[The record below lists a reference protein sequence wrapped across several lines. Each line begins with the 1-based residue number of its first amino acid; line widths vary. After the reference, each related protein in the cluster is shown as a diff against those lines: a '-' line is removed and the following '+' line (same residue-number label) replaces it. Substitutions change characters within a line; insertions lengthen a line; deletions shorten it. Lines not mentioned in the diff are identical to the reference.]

1 MEHGEE
7 FRIYMKAAN
16 RDQSNQNDP
25 HLSEGRMIGYYR
37 GELSEAE
44 REVTQAHLVACA
56 KCVALF
62 RSLGDFLEP
71 ANADEEDITAAETS
85 QQWQSFLQ
93 RVKISSQE
101 SVDKAGTPV
110 VQGDFKHSR
119 TNKSFPDSRLSL
131 ALAASLVISLG
142 AAVWLAW
149 NFWQERQSRR
159 QSQQMAAQLESKQR
173 ELEQRLAQL
182 TESGANEIKRE
193 REQRLAAEAERDKL
207 QDLLAAVRPTSD
219 ETRFYPFTLSS
230 DRGAT
235 EELQLKL
242 SSSAEVR
249 LLISKPGAFGQY
261 EVAILDEGGRSV
273 RKFPGLRPKG
283 VDRALS
289 FRLNRGALSP
299 GKYRLRLLGQQGT
312 TSTQLG
318 EYSLV
323 VTGPG

>member
-25 HLSEGRMIGYYR
+25 HLSEARMIAYYR
-37 GELSEAE
+37 DELSEAE
-44 REVTQAHLVACA
+44 RDETQAHLIACA
-56 KCVALF
+56 KCIALF

-71 ANADEEDITAAETS
+71 ASADEEDITAAETN

-101 SVDKAGTPV
+101 NVTRAGTSV
-110 VQGDFKHSR
+110 VQGDFERSR
-119 TNKSFPDSRLSL
+119 KTRSFLQSRLTL

-142 AAVWLAW
+142 TAGWLAW
-149 NFWQERQSRR
+149 SFWQERQSRR

-182 TESGANEIKRE
+182 TESGADEIKRE
-193 REQRLAAEAERDKL
+193 REQRLAAEAERNKL
-207 QDLLAAVRPTSD
+207 QDLLAAARPPSD
-219 ETRFYPFTLSS
+219 DTQIYPFTLSS

-242 SSSAEVR
+242 SSAAEVR

-273 RKFPGLRPKG
+273 RKFSGLRPRG
-283 VDRALS
+283 VSRALS
-289 FRLNRGALSP
+289 FRLNRGALSA
-299 GKYRLRLLGQQGT
+299 GKYRLRLLGQQGS

-323 VTGPG
+323 VAGPG

>member
-25 HLSEGRMIGYYR
+25 HLSEARMIAYYR
-37 GELSEAE
+37 GELSETE
-44 REVTQAHLVACA
+44 REVTQVHLVGCA
-56 KCVALF
+56 KCIALF

-71 ANADEEDITAAETS
+71 ANADEEDITAAETN

-101 SVDKAGTPV
+101 NVTKPVASV
-110 VQGDFKHSR
+110 VQGDFKASR
-119 TNKSFPDSRLSL
+119 DKKVLLNSRPTL

-142 AAVWLAW
+142 TAGWLAW
-149 NFWQERQSRR
+149 SFWQERQSRR
-159 QSQQMAAQLESKQR
+159 QSQQMAAQSASKQR

-182 TESGANEIKRE
+182 TESGADEIKRE

-207 QDLLAAVRPTSD
+207 QDLLAAAQPRSD
-219 ETRFYPFTLSS
+219 DTRIYPFTLSS

-242 SSSAEVR
+242 NSPAEVR
-249 LLISKPGAFGQY
+249 LLISKPGAFDQY

-273 RKFPGLRPKG
+273 RKFQGLRPRG

-299 GKYRLRLLGQQGT
+299 GKYRLRLLGQQGS
-312 TSTQLG
+312 TSTQIG
-318 EYSLV
+318 EYSLM

>member
-25 HLSEGRMIGYYR
+25 HLSEARMIAYYR
-37 GELSEAE
+37 SELSEAE

-56 KCVALF
+56 KCIALF

-71 ANADEEDITAAETS
+71 AGADEEDITAAETN
-85 QQWQSFLQ
+85 QQWQSFMQ

-101 SVDKAGTPV
+101 SVNKVGTPV

-119 TNKSFPDSRLSL
+119 ANKSFPDSRLSL
-131 ALAASLVISLG
+131 ALAASLLISLG
-142 AAVWLAW
+142 AAGWLAW

-173 ELEQRLAQL
+173 ELEQHLAQL
-182 TESGANEIKRE
+182 TESGAEEIKRE

-207 QDLLAAVRPTSD
+207 QDLLAAARSPGD
-219 ETRFYPFTLSS
+219 DAQIHRFTLSS

-235 EELQLKL
+235 EEFQLKL

-249 LLISKPGAFGQY
+249 LFISKPGAFNQY

-273 RKFPGLRPKG
+273 RKFRGLRPRG

-318 EYSLV
+318 EYTLV

>member
-25 HLSEGRMIGYYR
+25 HLSEARMIAYYR

-44 REVTQAHLVACA
+44 RDATQAHLVTCA
-56 KCVALF
+56 KCIALF

-71 ANADEEDITAAETS
+71 ASADEEDITAAETN

-93 RVKISSQE
+93 RVKITSQE
-101 SVDKAGTPV
+101 NVTKPGTSV
-110 VQGDFKHSR
+110 VQGDFKASR
-119 TNKSFPDSRLSL
+119 DKNVLFNSRSTL
-131 ALAASLVISLG
+131 ALAASLVISVG
-142 AAVWLAW
+142 TAGWLAW
-149 NFWQERQSRR
+149 SFWQERQSRR

-182 TESGANEIKRE
+182 TESGADEIKRE

-207 QDLLAAVRPTSD
+207 HDLLAAARPPGD
-219 ETRFYPFTLSS
+219 DTRIYPFTLSS
-230 DRGAT
+230 DRGAA

-242 SSSAEVR
+242 SSSAEVH
-249 LLISKPGAFGQY
+249 LLISKPGAFVRY
-261 EVAILDEGGRSV
+261 EVAILDEGGRIL
-273 RKFPGLRPKG
+273 RKFSGLRPRG
-283 VDRALS
+283 VGRALS

-299 GKYRLRLLGQQGT
+299 GKYRLRLLGQQGS
-312 TSTQLG
+312 TSTELG
-318 EYSLV
+318 EYSLM
-323 VTGPG
+323 VTGPR

>member
-25 HLSEGRMIGYYR
+25 HLSEARMIAYYR

-56 KCVALF
+56 KCIALF

-71 ANADEEDITAAETS
+71 ASADEEDITAAETN
-85 QQWQSFLQ
+85 QQWQSFMQ
-93 RVKISSQE
+93 RVKMSSQE
-101 SVDKAGTPV
+101 SVDKVGTPV

-119 TNKSFPDSRLSL
+119 NKSFPDSRLSL
-131 ALAASLVISLG
+131 ALAASLLISLG
-142 AAVWLAW
+142 AAGWLAW

-159 QSQQMAAQLESKQR
+159 QTQQMAAQLESKQR

-182 TESGANEIKRE
+182 TESGADEIKRE
-193 REQRLAAEAERDKL
+193 REQRLAAEAERDRL
-207 QDLLAAVRPTSD
+207 QDLIATARPPGD
-219 ETRFYPFTLSS
+219 DAQIHRFTLSS

-249 LLISKPGAFGQY
+249 LFISKPGAFGQY
-261 EVAILDEGGRSV
+261 EVAILDEGGRNV
-273 RKFPGLRPKG
+273 RKFPGLRPRG
-283 VDRALS
+283 VDSALS

-299 GKYRLRLLGQQGT
+299 GKYRLRLSGQQGT